1 MRIGELARTAQV
13 NTKTIRFYE
22 QAGLLPEPAR
32 TSSGYRDYTS
42 DAAGRLVFIR
52 SAQAAGLT
60 LTEIR
65 DVLTIRDSG
74 HPPCGHVAELIGQRL
89 SEVRRRIAD
98 LRTAEADLRELKARA
113 ASFQPT
119 TCTGDAVCGILS
131 N

>member
-13 NTKTIRFYE
+13 STKTVRFYE

-32 TSSGYRDYTS
+32 TSGGYRDYTS
-42 DAAGRLVFIR
+42 DAARRLVFIR
-52 SAQAAGLT
+52 SAQAAGLA

-74 HPPCGHVAELIGQRL
+74 RSPCEHVTGLIDQRL
-89 SEVRRRIAD
+89 NEVRQRIAD
-98 LRTAEADLRELKARA
+98 LRAAEADLRELKARA
-113 ASFQPT
+113 ARFQPT

-131 N
+131 S

>member
-13 NTKTIRFYE
+13 STKTVRFYE

-32 TSSGYRDYTS
+32 TSSGYRDYSS
-42 DAAGRLVFIR
+42 DAARRLVFIR

-74 HPPCGHVAELIGQRL
+74 RPPCEHVAKLIDQRL
-89 SEVRRRIAD
+89 NEVRQRIAG
-98 LRTAEADLRELKARA
+98 LRAAEADLRELKARA
-113 ASFQPT
+113 ASFQPA

-131 N
+131 S